1 MTGARAN
8 TCLAIV
14 VIRQRDENARE
25 GRDQEQPGEPSCH
38 RPDLLLA
45 QDRGQWKPAEPRRG
59 QAGDG
64 SVLFRVA
71 EDGPGVQPEDRE
83 AIFEPGQRR
92 PSEQQPW
99 AVATAAVGDSASR
112 FRAGWRGPPAGTSS
126 SATRD
131 LAPALSRDC
140 HLPKAPHSER
150 ERGSVQGNSEADD
163 GTRTHDL
170 LHGKQTL

>member
-1 MTGARAN
+1 VTGARAN

-92 PSEQQPW
+92 PSEQQPG
-99 AVATAAVGDSASR
+99 AVATAGVGLGLS
-112 FRAGWRGPPAGTSS
+112 
-126 SATRD
+126 
-131 LAPALSRDC
+131 LSRRLARAAGGDVELGDEGPGAC
-140 HLPKAPHSER
+140 FIARLPSA
-150 ERGSVQGNSEADD
+150 
-163 GTRTHDL
+163 
-170 LHGKQTL
+170 